1 MGKENKEYDAQ
12 EVKRLVYLRANGK
25 NLLYSS
31 FSLLC
36 IMPFPNE
43 HACRLKSPDDFKSE
57 SFKRITREHE
67 GKEYSII
74 MGRLKGETT
83 MTEQT
88 YRYDKTKWT
97 ESQAKAH
104 CKEHKGTFE
113 PALKGEGEAETF
125 ESGKWIPVAKKNQ
138 TKILPDGG
146 KIIATEQLLQNSV
159 DTWKNGNIIINHKES
174 IDSLQILDA
183 KYEAPFLY
191 MQFDEGTERLFR
203 NTDATG
209 WSVQFDPDSL
219 QFDGDKIIN
228 GIGVGI
234 SILYPP
240 HVPTCTPDMGCNETY
255 AFEMYNDFEGKTLS
269 KKNEMELKSIA
280 EDVKKGFERLWSLL
294 KGITTAKENK
304 KEVENQERNLN
315 LEEEEMEKVEELTSK
330 LETTKTELTNKTSKF
345 ETATKA
351 HEDEVKGYKEKIAE
365 FENKEAEKVKAE
377 RDAQFEQIVAKLPPG
392 MTHKEED
399 KTALRAKF
407 DSDPTALMAELVSME
422 RREGTGEE
430 GSEFEQMANEYAK
443 TNEEFE
449 NRLGGRA

>member
-1 MGKENKEYDAQ
+1 
-12 EVKRLVYLRANGK
+12 
-25 NLLYSS
+25 
-31 FSLLC
+31 
-36 IMPFPNE
+36 MPSILDSYMPYPNE
-43 HACRLKSPDDFKSE
+43 HACRLKSPSDFQPD
-57 SFKRITREHE
+57 SFRRVTRDHE

-97 ESQAKAH
+97 ESEAKAH

-125 ESGKWIPVAKKNQ
+125 ESGKWIPVAKANQ
-138 TKILPDGG
+138 TKRFEDGG
-146 KIIATEQLLQNSV
+146 KVILTEEALKRSV
-159 DTWKNGNIIINHKES
+159 DSWKNGNIIINHLES
-174 IDSLQILDA
+174 VDGLKIQDA

-191 MQFDEGTERLFR
+191 MQFDANTEKLFR

-209 WSVQFDPDSL
+209 WSVQFDPESL
-219 QFDGDKIIN
+219 KLDGERIIECV
-228 GIGVGI
+228 GMGI

-240 HVPTCTPDMGCNETY
+240 HVPTCTPEMGCNETY
-255 AFEMYNDFEGKTLS
+255 AFEMYNEFEGKTLS
-269 KKNEMELKSIA
+269 AKNETELKAIA
-280 EDVKKGFERLWSLL
+280 EDVKKGFERLWALL
-294 KGITTAKENK
+294 KGITTPKENK
-304 KEVENQERNLN
+304 KEVENQERNN
-315 LEEEEMEKVEELTSK
+315 LEEKEMEKVEELTSK
-330 LETTKTELTNKTSKF
+330 LETANTELANKTSEF

-351 HEDEVKGYKEKIAE
+351 HEDEVKGYKKKIAE
-365 FENKEAEKVKAE
+365 FEQKEADKTKAE

-407 DSDPTALMAELVSME
+407 DNDPTALMAELMAME